1 MQCPLPIPT
10 VYSSEEFSRI
20 ADGIDLIERFMV
32 PNSAATSQA
41 CSCSGCHLTLLPTYR
56 SLSVHTPM
64 TDDIESK
71 IAVGLLACRHL
82 PNHDVVLKVRRI
94 GIGMG
99 MDIRWMLDTAAL
111 YYLYHHSIVLLSC
124 TTHYRTK
131 VLTPTPTYLRKTL
144 FCNRSTFWCK

>member
-82 PNHDVVLKVRRI
+82 PNHDVVLKDRRI
-94 GIGMG
+94 RIG

-111 YYLYHHSIVLLSC
+111 YLYSILYCSLVI
-124 TTHYRTK
+124 HYRTK
-131 VLTPTPTYLRKTL
+131 VLTPTHTPTYLRKTL
-144 FCNRSTFWCK
+144 FRNRSTFWCK